1 MNWLFFVQVC
11 VETISL
17 CTCPHLRI
25 RRSHTYEYTYKHKR
39 AICTFQIANTL
50 HFTLYT
56 FDLFT
61 INYILYDIYY
71 LILLNFYIYHNFRKN
86 TRWVTEVTEV
96 TRAWLSCLPNRLNA
110 SGYRGYPG
118 YPGYLLPFFM
128 GKMLL
133 IIYNIIKLLY
143 IPQFQKKNT
152 WGNRGN
158 RGNQGLRGLI
168 ARNPGQRRTT
178 SGTTHC
184 HVKKK

>member
-86 TRWVTEVTEV
+86 TRGVTEVTEV
-96 TRAWLSCLPNRLNA
+96 TRDSEGWLHEIRD
-110 SGYRGYPG
+110 RG
-118 YPGYLLPFFM
+118 
-128 GKMLL
+128 
-133 IIYNIIKLLY
+133 
-143 IPQFQKKNT
+143 
-152 WGNRGN
+152 
-158 RGNQGLRGLI
+158 
-168 ARNPGQRRTT
+168 ARHPGQPIAMSKKSSNFALAIGWRTNQMRF
-178 SGTTHC
+178 SRAPRKMHR
-184 HVKKK
+184 

>member
-86 TRWVTEVTEV
+86 TRWVTEVTGV
-96 TRAWLSCLPNRLNA
+96 TRGVIELLTPEGGWGCRLPRLPGLPRLPPAFFYGENA
-110 SGYRGYPG
+110 
-118 YPGYLLPFFM
+118 FN
-128 GKMLL
+128 
-133 IIYNIIKLLY
+133 NI
-143 IPQFQKKNT
+143 
-152 WGNRGN
+152 
-158 RGNQGLRGLI
+158 
-168 ARNPGQRRTT
+168 
-178 SGTTHC
+178 
-184 HVKKK
+184 

>member
-86 TRWVTEVTEV
+86 TRWVTEVTKVVIELLTPEAEWLPV
-96 TRAWLSCLPNRLNA
+96 TRVTRVTPVTSCLFYGENA
-110 SGYRGYPG
+110 FNNITY
-118 YPGYLLPFFM
+118 
-128 GKMLL
+128 
-133 IIYNIIKLLY
+133 IIKLLY
-143 IPQFQKKNT
+143 IPHFSEKNT
-152 WGNRGN
+152 RWVTEVTAVTRDSEG
-158 RGNQGLRGLI
+158 
-168 ARNPGQRRTT
+168 
-178 SGTTHC
+178 
-184 HVKKK
+184 